1 MKDIKPF
8 GNNPTFSLCSA
19 CKSKVA
25 CSKAG
30 KCLLKKEMKEFAERN
45 EKLLILFALKDEER
59 SRFDRRRRAKTLP
72 SNLGK
77 GNNTPKSPAGKK
89 IGVIK
94 DGIYRKTKG
103 GTLEKRN
110 VLPDKLT
117 KKKSAFRKSIDKEN
131 AKIAMLTQQEAES
144 AKVRSKN
151 LRNNAKMSIKPS
163 KKFAKNQGVVTA
175 QVDDPKKYQKPAKGK
190 HQRGDFT
197 QKQRQNAK
205 AKEAKAISSN
215 QKTRAR
221 KAKYDDLDVN
231 QKEKAIKT
239 AMKNHSVN
247 RRGAKSLLRKSLLA
261 AFTRRRFS

>member
-8 GNNPTFSLCSA
+8 GNNPTFSLCGA

-59 SRFDRRRRAKTLP
+59 SRFDKRRRVKTLP
-72 SNLGK
+72 GDLGK
-77 GNNTPKSPAGKK
+77 GNNKPKSPAGKK
-89 IGVIK
+89 VGVIK

-103 GTLEKRN
+103 GSLEKVN

-117 KKKSAFRKSIDKEN
+117 KKKSSIRKSIDKEN

-144 AKVRSKN
+144 SKVRGKN
-151 LRNNAKMSIKPS
+151 LKNNAKMSIKPS
-163 KKFAKNQGVVTA
+163 KKFAKDQGVVTA
-175 QVDDPKKYQKPAKGK
+175 QVDDPKKYQKPTKGK
-190 HQRGDFT
+190 YNRGDFT
-197 QKQRQNAK
+197 QKQRQKAK
-205 AKEAKAISSN
+205 ANEAKSISSN

-221 KAKYDDLDVN
+221 KAKYDELDVN

-239 AMKNHSVN
+239 AMKNHGVN